1 MFSGMHGYVMTGRMS
16 DFTSSVLDGM
26 DSFFRWLI
34 SPSMALAR
42 WQDFLTCWAVKDM
55 LFILRPRILVVDFWA
70 RWG

>member
-1 MFSGMHGYVMTGRMS
+1 MLSGIHEYVMTGRMS

-42 WQDFLTCWAVKDM
+42 WQDFFNM
-55 LFILRPRILVVDFWA
+55 LGCEGCVIYVEA
-70 RWG
+70 